1 MSEENL
7 KQYAFAY
14 YDKDAENGLLTLAG
28 ASQKKA
34 EYCEQNGLHVKD
46 YSIKELAFLSGKSDS
61 VLRAVTCRPEFNK
74 LFIAKQGN
82 KAKRVLPETHLTEFL
97 VLVKQYYNRLDGRFK
112 NKRA

>member
-7 KQYAFAY
+7 KNYAFAY

-34 EYCEQNGLHVKD
+34 EYCEQNNLHVKN
-46 YSIKELAFLSGKSDS
+46 YSIKELAFLSHKSDS

-74 LFIAKQGN
+74 LFIHNQEHKT
-82 KAKRVLPETHLTEFL
+82 KRVLPETHLTEFL
-97 VLVKQYYNRLDGRFK
+97 AMVKQYYNRLDGRFK
-112 NKRA
+112 NIRA